1 MIRWLGRDATGETCY
16 EAIHGLDGTCPWCEH
31 QKVMKGETAKI
42 ELVESGLNRAFFISY
57 APIFHSN
64 GSISKLSLYRDIT
77 EIKKLENRIQQ
88 AQKMESIGN
97 LAGGIAHDFNNI
109 LTPII
114 GMSELLL
121 DDLPQNSPERENAE
135 EILKAGKRGSD
146 LVKQIL
152 AFSRK
157 SEHRMIPTRVQN
169 ILKEVLKLSRSTIPS
184 YIELNQD
191 IQSDCGLILADPTQI
206 HQVAMNIITNAYHA
220 VEENGGQIHVRLK
233 EVNLD
238 TSDRLD
244 PGKYA
249 MLSISDTGHG
259 MPANLVNKIFDPY
272 FTTKEQ
278 GKGTGLGLSVVHG
291 IVKEHKGDVIVYSEV
306 GKGSTFNVYLPLL
319 EKPKTDDPIHTDEE
333 IRLGTERI
341 LLVDDEASIAR
352 LEKLMLERVGYIV
365 TMRTSSPDA
374 LEAFKVNPSN
384 FDLVISDMTMPNMTG
399 IQLARELKK
408 IRLDIPIII
417 CTGFSE
423 RLNEE
428 KAETIGIEG
437 FIMKPVIKSDLSKI
451 VRKVLDKSKAKTKR

>member
-1 MIRWLGRDATGETCY
+1 
-16 EAIHGLDGTCPWCEH
+16 
-31 QKVMKGETAKI
+31 MKGETAKI

-278 GKGTGLGLSVVHG
+278 GKGTGLGLS
-291 IVKEHKGDVIVYSEV
+291 ITY
-306 GKGSTFNVYLPLL
+306 
-319 EKPKTDDPIHTDEE
+319 
-333 IRLGTERI
+333 R
-341 LLVDDEASIAR
+341 
-352 LEKLMLERVGYIV
+352 IV
-365 TMRTSSPDA
+365 TDHGGQIRATSDGPGQASASRSA
-374 LEAFKVNPSN
+374 LAVWASFAPMEIWA
-384 FDLVISDMTMPNMTG
+384 T
-399 IQLARELKK
+399 
-408 IRLDIPIII
+408 
-417 CTGFSE
+417 
-423 RLNEE
+423 
-428 KAETIGIEG
+428 
-437 FIMKPVIKSDLSKI
+437 
-451 VRKVLDKSKAKTKR
+451 